1 MRKITSDSILSELIQ
16 LNPSLMPF
24 MHLTGVCGDIKGKT
38 IRQVSKEKAINESYL
53 LNLLMALLDKKFIP
67 SDTFPSYGVL
77 QLTELSSAIYPYF
90 LETYEELVFDMQKM
104 LKAFKRKKN
113 EGKNLTDDLLNDSFD
128 VYNKLLSNRCLQ
140 QKQTVI
146 PHVSNVYEL
155 YYSPDYTSG
164 KTDLMNYSLDF
175 YDGKNQ
181 LLQRMFDNLR
191 RMLEQSPSYT
201 PSNLKY
207 AIKINDFYQLHQQ
220 IGLQD
225 CLEQKL
231 LKPLVLLMEESI
243 INTFR
248 KRNGTLRRS
257 NYLSLPAELPSSEIL
272 SPREKEVL
280 QLVAQG
286 LINKEIADHLNIALT
301 TVITHRKNIIGKLGI
316 KTIPGL
322 TVYAY
327 TQGYLEDFMITN
339 KD

>member
-1 MRKITSDSILSELIQ
+1 MTSDSILSDLVQ
-16 LNPSLMPF
+16 QNPSLMPF
-24 MHLTGVCGDIKGKT
+24 LHLTGVFGDIKGKT

-53 LNLLMALLDKKFIP
+53 LNLLMALLDKKFVP
-67 SDTFPSYGVL
+67 TETFPSYGIL
-77 QLTELSSAIYPYF
+77 QLTELSSAIYPFF
-90 LETYEELVFDMQKM
+90 LETYEELVFDIQKM
-104 LKAFKRKKN
+104 LKAYKRMKN
-113 EGKNLTDDLLNDSFD
+113 DGLDLTNDLFTTSFEA
-128 VYNKLLSNRCLQ
+128 YRTLLSNRCEQ

-146 PHVSNVYEL
+146 PHVSTVYEL

-164 KTDLMNYSLDF
+164 KTDLMSYSLDF

-181 LLQRMFDNLR
+181 LLQRRFDEFVKI
-191 RMLEQSPSYT
+191 LEQSPLYT
-201 PSNLKY
+201 PSNLKF
-207 AIKINDFYQLHQQ
+207 AIKISDFYQLHQQ

-248 KRNGTLRRS
+248 KRIGMLRRS

-272 SPREKEVL
+272 SPREREVL

-286 LINKEIADHLNIALT
+286 LMNKEIADHLSIGLT

-327 TQGYLEDFMITN
+327 TQGYLDESMIKKED
-339 KD
+339 